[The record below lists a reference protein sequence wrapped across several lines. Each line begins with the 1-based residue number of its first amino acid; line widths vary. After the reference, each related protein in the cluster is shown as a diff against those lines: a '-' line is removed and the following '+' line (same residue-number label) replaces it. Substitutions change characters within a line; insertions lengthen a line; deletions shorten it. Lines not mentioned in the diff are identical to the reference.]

1 MDRMPVMLF
10 LAAFTAGAH
19 ASEPVTPADAPVVV
33 YQADAVYQDIR
44 SNVEMAITGRGMV
57 ISNVLHISEML
68 ERTAADTGLDKK
80 LYEVAE
86 SFEFCSIAMS
96 YKMSSAHPGNMA
108 SCPLTI
114 SLYVTPDAPDTV
126 NLAYRRPRFLGD
138 AAEAEAALTA
148 LLDGIAREALE

>member
-1 MDRMPVMLF
+1 MNRILAALV
-10 LAAFTAGAH
+10 LAAFATGVH
-19 ASEPVTPADAPVVV
+19 AAEPVTPADAPVVV
-33 YQADAVYQDIR
+33 YQTEAAYQDIR

-68 ERTAADTGLDKK
+68 ERTAADTGLDKR
-80 LYEVAE
+80 LYEIAE

-114 SLYVTPDAPDTV
+114 SLYVTPDAPGTV
-126 NLAYRRPRFLGD
+126 HLAYRRPQFLGD
-138 AAEAEAALTA
+138 AAEAEAALKA